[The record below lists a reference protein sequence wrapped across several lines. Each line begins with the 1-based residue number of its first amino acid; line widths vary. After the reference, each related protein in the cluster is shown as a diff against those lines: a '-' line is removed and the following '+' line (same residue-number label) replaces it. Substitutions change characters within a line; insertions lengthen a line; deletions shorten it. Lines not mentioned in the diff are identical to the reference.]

1 MLASFSLLAI
11 GFLLGVRHAADPDH
25 VVAITTILSGRRTV
39 RSATAIG
46 ALWGVGHTVAIV
58 AVGGAMIL
66 FKVLI
71 PPRAFLAA
79 EMLVALMLVVL
90 GFLALRGERSP
101 VADSSARPVIVGTV
115 HGLAGTGG
123 VMALGSPLLADPGWA
138 MLALLLFGV
147 GTIAGMML
155 VTVAMSL
162 PAVYSPSRFH
172 SARGWLRLASGV
184 ASIGFG
190 LFLAHRVGVVDGL
203 FFPASR

>member
-11 GFLLGVRHAADPDH
+11 GFLLGVRHAVDPDH
-25 VVAITTILSGRRTV
+25 VVAITTILSGRRSV
-39 RSATAIG
+39 RSASAVG

-66 FKVLI
+66 CKVFI
-71 PPRAFLAA
+71 PRRAFLAA
-79 EMLVALMLVVL
+79 EMGVALMLVVL
-90 GFLALRGERSP
+90 GFLALRGGRST
-101 VADSSARPVIVGTV
+101 VATSNARPVIVGTV
-115 HGLAGTGG
+115 HGMAGTGG

-138 MLALLLFGV
+138 MLALLLFGA

-172 SARGWLRLASGV
+172 NARGWLRLAAGV
-184 ASIGFG
+184 ASIGVG
-190 LFLAHRVGVVDGL
+190 VFLAHRVGFVDGL
-203 FFPASR
+203 FIPASR

>member
-11 GFLLGVRHAADPDH
+11 GFLLGVRHAVDPDH
-25 VVAITTILSGRRTV
+25 VVAITTILSGRGSV
-39 RSATAIG
+39 RSASAIG

-71 PPRAFLAA
+71 PQRAFLAA
-79 EMLVALMLVVL
+79 EMGVALMLVVL
-90 GFLALRGERSP
+90 GFLALRGGRST
-101 VADSSARPVIVGTV
+101 VAASNARPMIVGTV
-115 HGLAGTGG
+115 HGMAGTGG

-138 MLALLLFGV
+138 MLALLLFGA

-162 PAVYSPSRFH
+162 PAVYSPARFH
-172 SARGWLRLASGV
+172 DARGWLRLASGV

-190 LFLAHRVGVVDGL
+190 LLLAHRVGFVDGL
-203 FFPASR
+203 FIPASR